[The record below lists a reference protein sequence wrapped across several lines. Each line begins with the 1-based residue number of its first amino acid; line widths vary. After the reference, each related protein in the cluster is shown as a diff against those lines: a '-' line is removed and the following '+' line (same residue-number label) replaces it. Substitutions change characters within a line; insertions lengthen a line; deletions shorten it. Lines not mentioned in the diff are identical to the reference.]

1 MIYLFRML
9 RKSFRSSMRQKTVR
23 LSFFLILAVTFIA
36 TGLLSIGIVG
46 KTFDYSIGDIAREDI
61 RVPLEINYKIESE
74 TRVEKMRVAETV
86 PLVFDVDQ
94 TVLID
99 RLKILETLFDNIE
112 QTIREYPPD
121 GTDRTFQFMMLK
133 GRLPESIHFEDKVLF
148 NLLQYPRPAELRQI
162 MRRIIIYIQ
171 DTGVL
176 ERPYDNPLNLKNK
189 NVTIRL
195 FNSQDDASEISRG
208 LDTLKTIDD
217 VRRDLYTICL
227 SIAPNLN
234 KDQLFLVFVVAGRL
248 IHPNLGF
255 NVDETR
261 RRIEETTHGVKPVMG
276 VLKKGQ
282 TLVREGD
289 TITTD
294 ALNKIS
300 ILNNHAR
307 SSKINYILGILLLHL
322 SFFIIFGYFLV
333 EFHAKLLPDK
343 KIPVIVFVIIL
354 VFMVYTFFL
363 SRTENILNS
372 TVNFAFYLPIPAVT
386 MIIATLFNLF
396 LAVIIG
402 LYVIFFS
409 FVVSGGS
416 MAVIIIAFS
425 SAILGVFVLNNVE
438 KRTGFLRGGL
448 FLGLINSLVVLGIC
462 LMEELSLADTFKN
475 IELALASG
483 IVNSILVL
491 GVFPLFENMFG
502 IVTKFNLLELSDL
515 NAPIFK
521 RMLIEAPGTY
531 NHSLMV
537 ATMAEAACKEIGANY
552 LLARV
557 GGYYH
562 DIGKIAESG
571 IYIENKVTD
580 PRSKTLTPG
589 EYSNIIISHV
599 RKGVDIA
606 KNNKLP
612 PEVIDF
618 ILEHHGQTT
627 MTYFYHQALEAAEA
641 GGKGAEVNKVE
652 FQYPGP
658 RPHSRET
665 AVVMLADSIEAA
677 SRSLQEP
684 SYVKLESLVKKII
697 HNKLNDDEL
706 EFSSL
711 TMADLNKVQRAFMQ
725 VLNGFFHTRMEY
737 PEQEEVR
744 RLEQKVMNG
753 KGEA

>member
-1 MIYLFRML
+1 
-9 RKSFRSSMRQKTVR
+9 MRQATVR
-23 LSFFLILAVTFIA
+23 LSLFLVMALIVIA
-36 TGLLSIGIVG
+36 TILLSIGIVG
-46 KTFDYSIGDIAREDI
+46 KTYDYSIGDIAREDI
-61 RVPLEINYKIESE
+61 RVPGEISYRIESE
-74 TRVEKMRVAETV
+74 TRVEKLRASEAV
-86 PLVFDVDQ
+86 PLVFDIDQ
-94 TVLID
+94 NVLIET
-99 RLKILETLFDNIE
+99 LKILETLFDGID
-112 QTIREYPPD
+112 QTFKEYPPD
-121 GTDRTFQFMMLK
+121 GTDRTFQFMRLK
-133 GRLPESIHFEDKVLF
+133 EKLERTPGTFEFEDKVLF
-148 NLLQYPRPAELRQI
+148 NLLQYPRPTELRQI

-176 ERPYDNPLNLKNK
+176 ERPYDNPLNLKNR
-189 NVTIRL
+189 NATIRL
-195 FNSQDDASEISRG
+195 FNDPEDSSDVSRS
-208 LDTLKTIDD
+208 LDSLRTIED

-227 SIAPNLN
+227 SIAPNLT

-248 IHPNLGF
+248 IRPNMSF
-255 NVDETR
+255 NVEETR
-261 RRIEETTHGVKPVMG
+261 RRIGEATHAVKPVMG
-276 VLKKGQ
+276 TLKKGQ
-282 TLVREGD
+282 SLVREGD

-294 ALNKIS
+294 ALNRIS

-307 SSKINYILGILLLHL
+307 SSKTNYILGVLILHL
-322 SFFIIFGYFLV
+322 SFLVIFGYFLL
-333 EFHAKLLPDK
+333 EFHAKLLPDR
-343 KIPVIVFVIIL
+343 KIPVIVFMIVV
-354 VFMVYTFFL
+354 VFLVYTFFL

-372 TVNFAFYLPIPAVT
+372 NINFALFLPIPAVT
-386 MIIATLFNLF
+386 MIVATLFNLF
-396 LAVIIG
+396 LAIIIG
-402 LYVIFFS
+402 LYVIFFT
-409 FVVSGGS
+409 FVISSGS
-416 MAVIIIAFS
+416 MPVILLAFS

-448 FLGLINSLVVLGIC
+448 FLGIINSLVVIGVC
-462 LMEELSLADTFKN
+462 LMEEYSLADTFRN
-475 IELALASG
+475 VELALASG
-483 IVNSILVL
+483 IVNSMLVL

-571 IYIENKVTD
+571 IYIENKAAD
-580 PRSKTLTPG
+580 PRAKTLSPE
-589 EYSNIIISHV
+589 EYSSIIIGHV
-599 RKGVDIA
+599 KKGIDIA
-606 KNNKLP
+606 VNNKLP
-612 PEVIDF
+612 NEVIDF
-618 ILEHHGQTT
+618 IREHHGQTV

-641 GGKGAEVNKVE
+641 SGAGSDIQKAA

-697 HNKLNDDEL
+697 YNKLNDDEL
-706 EFSSL
+706 EFSNL
-711 TMADLNKVQRAFMQ
+711 TMSDLTRVQRAFMR

-737 PEQEEVR
+737 PEKEAVEK
-744 RLEQKVMNG
+744 LEQKVMNG
-753 KGEA
+753 KTAP